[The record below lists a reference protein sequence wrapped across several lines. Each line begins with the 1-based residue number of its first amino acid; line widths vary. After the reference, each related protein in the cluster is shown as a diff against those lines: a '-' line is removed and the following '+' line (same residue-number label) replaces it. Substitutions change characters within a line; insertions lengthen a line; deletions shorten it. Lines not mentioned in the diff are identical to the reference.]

1 MCKRREC
8 DVNNLCKKWS
18 KLISVTVVVWMTK
31 EVSVLTFP
39 SAVDRRKILMT
50 TDFIR
55 AGALL
60 YAYSMLVIDA
70 NISDRAIRTWVIL
83 LEFAH

>member
-1 MCKRREC
+1 MDNERGE
-8 DVNNLCKKWS
+8 
-18 KLISVTVVVWMTK
+18 
-31 EVSVLTFP
+31 VLTFP